1 MICVQCKKNFI
12 KSHHQ
17 QKYCSEECRKVKEN
31 AIANALKKLWRK
43 NNSEKAKLLDKKYRL
58 NKMSDPVKRKRFLEQ
73 VAKGAKK
80 YLNTPEGKE
89 KHREAVKK
97 YFHTKVE
104 GGLTRGE
111 LYKKKN
117 KEDRKKN
124 PDKFKAK
131 DKKYRIQKMKDP
143 VKSEQRRKT
152 MNAWMKKKRET
163 DPFFKIRATLSAS
176 LAQFLKKKGYIKSSS
191 ITKMIGCSKEELKLH
206 LEKSFYPHP
215 VTKRTMNWK
224 NHSRSGWHVD
234 HIRPLNSFKNED
246 LNDPKVL
253 KKAMNYQNLQPLWA
267 EYNMKKGDKY

>member
-1 MICVQCKKNFI
+1 MICSQCNKEFTKT
-12 KSHHQ
+12 HHR
-17 QKYCSEECRKVKEN
+17 QKLCSKECRKVKIN
-31 AIANALKKLWRK
+31 AVASVQQKLRRK
-43 NNSEKAKLLDKKYRL
+43 NNPEKAKLLDKKYRL
-58 NKMSDPVKRKRFLEQ
+58 NKMSDPVKRKRFLNQ
-73 VAKGAKK
+73 IAN
-80 YLNTPEGKE
+80 YLKSPEGKL
-89 KHREAVKK
+89 KHRENTKK
-97 YFHTKVE
+97 FYYTKVE
-104 GGLTRGE
+104 GGLTKGD
-111 LYKKKN
+111 LAKTKN
-117 KEDRKKN
+117 KEDRKKD

-131 DKKYRIQKMKDP
+131 DKKYRTQKMKDP
-143 VKSEQRRKT
+143 VKAEQRRKT
-152 MNAWMKKKRET
+152 MNAWMKKKRKT

-176 LAQFLKKKGYIKSSS
+176 LAQFLKRKGYIKSSS

>member
-111 LYKKKN
+111 LYKKK
-117 KEDRKKN
+117 K
-124 PDKFKAK
+124 
-131 DKKYRIQKMKDP
+131 
-143 VKSEQRRKT
+143 QRR
-152 MNAWMKKKRET
+152 
-163 DPFFKIRATLSAS
+163 
-176 LAQFLKKKGYIKSSS
+176 
-191 ITKMIGCSKEELKLH
+191 
-206 LEKSFYPHP
+206 
-215 VTKRTMNWK
+215 
-224 NHSRSGWHVD
+224 
-234 HIRPLNSFKNED
+234 
-246 LNDPKVL
+246 
-253 KKAMNYQNLQPLWA
+253 
-267 EYNMKKGDKY
+267 